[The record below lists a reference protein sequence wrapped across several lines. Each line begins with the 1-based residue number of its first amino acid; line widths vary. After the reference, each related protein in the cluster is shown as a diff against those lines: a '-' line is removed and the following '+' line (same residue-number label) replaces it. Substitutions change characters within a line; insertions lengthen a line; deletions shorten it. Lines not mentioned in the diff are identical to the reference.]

1 MEHQDFTE
9 DDLDKIAGEITDWE
23 HIEHLYEPEELT
35 HEDEETNEEIAVED
49 FPPEVNEVL
58 SRTERLKLKARF
70 ARSETKREAKL
81 KMALRT
87 HSSNKQL
94 NKRAR
99 RLAEK
104 KLKEKLARKTVD
116 KLSLSDKERVE
127 KIIQSRPNLVSR
139 LAIKLLPRI
148 KDIEKSRLAKR
159 YQGAK

>member
-1 MEHQDFTE
+1 
-9 DDLDKIAGEITDWE
+9 
-23 HIEHLYEPEELT
+23 
-35 HEDEETNEEIAVED
+35 
-49 FPPEVNEVL
+49 
-58 SRTERLKLKARF
+58 
-70 ARSETKREAKL
+70 
-81 KMALRT
+81 MALRT